1 MEALLRERER
11 ESKGGPGHNFKDII
25 SLENLLVSYQEFLRG
40 KRKRKDVAKFSLFL
54 IDNIL
59 NLHRDLKNKSYIHG
73 SYFAFKISDPKPRDI
88 HKAKVRDRLV
98 HHALHR
104 ILYPYFDK
112 QFIFDS
118 YSCRIKKGT
127 LRAINRFRYF
137 IRKVSQNNTKTVWIL
152 KCDIRKFFANID
164 HLILK
169 NILERYIEDNG
180 TRWLLAQVI
189 NIYMNEFDQFIKR
202 KLKIKYYIR
211 YADDFIILSRDIQ
224 SLQQLLVPIA
234 GFLKEKLNLEL
245 HPNKVSIKTINSG
258 VDYLGW
264 VSFPSHR
271 ILRASTKR
279 RVFRGLTQNHT
290 RETYTS
296 YLGLLK
302 HGSMYKVILE
312 VDKLVSKWST

>member
-189 NIYMNEFDQFIKR
+189 NSFNTKEKVGIGLPLGNLTSQLLINIYMNEFDQFIKR

-211 YADDFIILSRDIQ
+211 YADDFIILSRDI
-224 SLQQLLVPIA
+224 
-234 GFLKEKLNLEL
+234 
-245 HPNKVSIKTINSG
+245 
-258 VDYLGW
+258 
-264 VSFPSHR
+264 
-271 ILRASTKR
+271 
-279 RVFRGLTQNHT
+279 
-290 RETYTS
+290 
-296 YLGLLK
+296 
-302 HGSMYKVILE
+302 
-312 VDKLVSKWST
+312 